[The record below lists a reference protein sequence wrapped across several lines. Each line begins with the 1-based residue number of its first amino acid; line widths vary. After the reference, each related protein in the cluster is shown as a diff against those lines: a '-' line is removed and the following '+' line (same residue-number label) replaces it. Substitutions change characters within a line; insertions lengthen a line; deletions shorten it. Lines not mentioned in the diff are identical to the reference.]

1 MARDIVNTEKISASF
16 FYFFR
21 LLFAA
26 IADRMP
32 FIYLIADFLLNNHSI
47 AFIPTPI
54 LHAYTSYVPWG
65 VARAA
70 PFIRSSEIYLSP
82 SPSPLSLWPVAGGG
96 CVKNS

>member
-1 MARDIVNTEKISASF
+1 MLV

-82 SPSPLSLWPVAGGG
+82 SPSALSLASCWGRLREEFVIVPSFLG
-96 CVKNS
+96 SL